1 MYVRRI
7 GSLRYPYHSQL
18 LLTGTIQRH
27 KVSTA
32 KVCHKTLYDA
42 NHSCDPP
49 LNPYYELSDRTVAPL
64 FKDNGLP
71 THPLTAIP
79 ATATSQRLFYR
90 GCPLFTPASSSLVL
104 ALPIV
109 FWQLKKLLYWYFP
122 PCTRAFLLYGI

>member
-27 KVSTA
+27 NVSTA

-49 LNPYYELSDRTVAPL
+49 LNPYHELSDRTG
-64 FKDNGLP
+64 N
-71 THPLTAIP
+71 
-79 ATATSQRLFYR
+79 RR
-90 GCPLFTPASSSLVL
+90 SLKIMVYQHTL
-104 ALPIV
+104 
-109 FWQLKKLLYWYFP
+109 
-122 PCTRAFLLYGI
+122 